1 MYREEKYLNG
11 AQDFVKKPT
20 LFNVPY
26 NYNLEENETDKVIKI
41 KATFDTNPLFGEDKY
56 YFDYKMSNQDIKD
69 AMHNVE
75 LPSEYVEDSYEFVK
89 IIKEEL

>member
-1 MYREEKYLNG
+1 MRFLHEE
-11 AQDFVKKPT
+11 Q
-20 LFNVPY
+20 
-26 NYNLEENETDKVIKI
+26 TDP
-41 KATFDTNPLFGEDKY
+41 ASQP
-56 YFDYKMSNQDIKD
+56 SNQDIKD